1 MSEIE
6 FIAWVEIP
14 IRVFAEFPPEERDGL
29 RLYPGCQKSIEINE
43 IKIETKLGKRILT
56 LDEFKNYILA
66 EEDGN
71 FIFQAWEHIDDV

>member
-14 IRVFAEFPPEERDGL
+14 VRVFAEFQPEERAP
-29 RLYPGCQKSIEINE
+29 RHYPGCSATIGINDIE
-43 IKIETKLGKRILT
+43 IETKLGKRIST
-56 LDEFKNYILA
+56 LDEFKNYIFA

-71 FIFQAWEHIDDV
+71 FIFQAW